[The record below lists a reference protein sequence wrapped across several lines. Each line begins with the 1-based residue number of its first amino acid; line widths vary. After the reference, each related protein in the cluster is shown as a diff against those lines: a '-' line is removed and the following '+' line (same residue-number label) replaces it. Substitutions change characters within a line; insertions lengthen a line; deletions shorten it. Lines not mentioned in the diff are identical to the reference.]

1 MKLDNSSLDQTLWS
15 GVASRANDD
24 PTATQ
29 SADVDQEAAPA
40 REDAVRVTISNEA
53 QQMMAARGANEP
65 EPPPN
70 LPEVLVNATKIDSNV
85 WKARLPA
92 FKPWTPEI
100 ERDYQAYTNRLYVM
114 AMSATNL
121 VDSAFKNDGLDLND
135 PDQMAAYKEVY
146 DALLKTAYGA
156 MKNPNAFVNGPGSDD
171 LTAADFLQALR
182 TTDVV
187 MMGSGTTTAGEFTY
201 NSTTKRG
208 RIEISP
214 TAVKAAM
221 PNVNFTTAVSTTLF
235 HELGHATTAGRND
248 LTTTFNAFRNANPT
262 LSDAVVYSAF
272 ATSQAGIDYEHRT
285 TSRGWGLAE
294 IAGRS
299 FDPTITGYTPR

>member
-1 MKLDNSSLDQTLWS
+1 MS
-15 GVASRANDD
+15 A
-24 PTATQ
+24 Q
-29 SADVDQEAAPA
+29 SAAVDQEATLV
-40 REDAVRVTISNEA
+40 REGAVKVTISDDA

-65 EPPPN
+65 EPPPT
-70 LPEVLVNATKIDSNV
+70 LPEILVTATKIDSNA
-85 WKARLPA
+85 WKAKLPA

-100 ERDYQAYTNRLYVM
+100 ERDYQAYMNRLYVM
-114 AMSATNL
+114 AMNASDL
-121 VDSAFKNDGLDLND
+121 VNSAFKNDGLDLND
-135 PDQMAAYKEVY
+135 PDQMAGYKEVY

-171 LTAADFLQALR
+171 LKASDFLQALR
-182 TTDVV
+182 TTDIV
-187 MMGSGTTTAGEFTY
+187 MMGSATTTAGEYTY
-201 NSTTKRG
+201 NATTQRG

-214 TAVKAAM
+214 TAVRAAM
-221 PNVNFTTAVSTTLF
+221 PNVNFITAVSTTLF

-248 LTTTFNAFRNANPT
+248 LTTTFNAFTNANPT
-262 LSDAVVYSAF
+262 LSGAALYSAF
-272 ATSQAGIDYEHRT
+272 VSSQAGLDYEHRT